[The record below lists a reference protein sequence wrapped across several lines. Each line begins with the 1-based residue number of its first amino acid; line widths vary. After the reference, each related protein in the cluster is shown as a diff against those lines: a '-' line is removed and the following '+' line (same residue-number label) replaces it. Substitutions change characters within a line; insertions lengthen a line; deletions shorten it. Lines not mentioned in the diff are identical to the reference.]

1 MLEITNCSKSPIQ
14 LIIRSK
20 TGAYLG
26 EEKGFQKTTKGF
38 TTLNIPGKGS
48 GKNIFYLEDEKYT
61 EYIQQAVDNKTI
73 KIKKI

>member
-14 LIIRSK
+14 LIVRST

-26 EEKGFQKTTKGF
+26 PDKGFHKTTKGF
-38 TTLNIPGKGS
+38 TTQNIPGKGS
-48 GKNIFYLEDEKYT
+48 GKNIFYLEDEKST
-61 EYIQQAVDNKTI
+61 EYIQQAANKKII